1 MKIRVFLTL
10 ACATACLLAGQ
21 TPPSVKQTESPATK
35 EIREEF
41 YAVTNNIRHAADKMP
56 EGDYGFKPAA
66 GMRSFGELLAHI
78 AEVQTKTCGSML
90 LDKKPIPSAPGTSKS
105 DLNKTLAASFD
116 ECYEAFSELSA
127 ENQNQTVSTPAGQR
141 ARIAALT
148 MVLGHDNEE
157 YGYMA
162 VYLRLKGIVPPSSSE
177 TGAREY
183 KGK

>member
-1 MKIRVFLTL
+1 MKILVFVAL
-10 ACATACLLAGQ
+10 ACGAVFSLAAQ
-21 TPPSVKQTESPATK
+21 TPPPAKQTESPATK

-56 EGDYGFKPAA
+56 ESGYSFKPAP
-66 GMRSFGELLAHI
+66 GMRSFGEVIAHV
-78 AEVQTKTCGSML
+78 ADVQSKTCGSML
-90 LDKKPIPSAPGTSKS
+90 RDKKPVPSIPGTAKA
-105 DLNKTLAASFD
+105 DLAKTLAASFD

-127 ENQNQTVSTPAGQR
+127 QNQNEMVPTPAGQR

-148 MVLGHDNEE
+148 MVLSHNNEE

-162 VYLRLKGIVPPSSSE
+162 VYLRLKGVVPPSTSE

-183 KGK
+183 KAK

>member
-10 ACATACLLAGQ
+10 TCAAGTLAGQ
-21 TPPSVKQTESPATK
+21 TPPPAKQTESPATK

-56 EGDYGFKPAA
+56 ESAYGFKPAA
-66 GMRSFGELLAHI
+66 GMRSFGEVLAHV
-78 AEVQTKTCGSML
+78 ADVQSKICRSML
-90 LDKKPIPSAPGTSKS
+90 RDKKPVPPTPGASKS
-105 DLNKTLAASFD
+105 DLTKALAASFD

-127 ENQNQTVSTPAGQR
+127 ENQNQTVPTPGGDR

-148 MVLGHDNEE
+148 MVLGHDNEQ
-157 YGYMA
+157 YGYLA
-162 VYLRLKGIVPPSSSE
+162 VYLRLKGVVPPSTSE
-177 TGAREY
+177 TSAREY

>member
-10 ACATACLLAGQ
+10 ACAAACSLGAQ
-21 TPPSVKQTESPATK
+21 TQPPAKQTESPATK

-56 EGDYGFKPAA
+56 ESAYSFKPAPA
-66 GMRSFGELLAHI
+66 MRSFGEVLAHV
-78 AEVQTKTCGSML
+78 ADVQSKTCGSML
-90 LDKKPIPSAPGTSKS
+90 RDKKPVPSATGTSKA
-105 DLNKTLAASFD
+105 DLTKTLAASFD

-127 ENQNQTVSTPAGQR
+127 ENENEVVPTPAGKR

-162 VYLRLKGIVPPSSSE
+162 VYLRLKGVVPPSTSE

>member
-10 ACATACLLAGQ
+10 ACAAACSLAGQ
-21 TPPSVKQTESPATK
+21 TQPPAKQTESPATK

-56 EGDYGFKPAA
+56 ESAYSFKPAPA
-66 GMRSFGELLAHI
+66 MRSFGELLAHV
-78 AEVQTKTCGSML
+78 ADAQAKTCGSML
-90 LDKKPIPSAPGTSKS
+90 QDKKAVPLTPGTSKA
-105 DLNKTLAASFD
+105 DLTKTLAASFD

-127 ENQNQTVSTPAGQR
+127 QNENQMLPTPAGGR

-162 VYLRLKGIVPPSSSE
+162 VYLRLKGLVPPSTSD
-177 TGAREY
+177 TGRREY
-183 KGK
+183 PGK

>member
-10 ACATACLLAGQ
+10 ACAAVCSLAGQ
-21 TPPSVKQTESPATK
+21 TQPPAKQTESPATK

-56 EGDYGFKPAA
+56 ETDYGFKPAA
-66 GMRSFGELLAHI
+66 GMRSFGEVLAHV
-78 AEVQTKTCGSML
+78 ADVQSKTCRSML
-90 LDKKPIPSAPGTSKS
+90 QDKKPVPSTPGASKS
-105 DLNKTLAASFD
+105 AVTKTLAASFD

-127 ENQNQTVSTPAGQR
+127 ENQNHTVTTPAGDR

-162 VYLRLKGIVPPSSSE
+162 VYLRLKGVVPPSTSE
-177 TGAREY
+177 AAVREY